1 MVESDREKHTYKSRG
16 NKFTTS
22 GKTIYFLRKVKR
34 SAKFPFLLLALAVFP
49 VFSLPAVAAKKHQ
62 ALYEEAFKLYRQL
75 DSNQQKAKNPENW
88 DLIGRTFYR
97 IYRENPKGENAAL
110 SLFIAAKIHETK
122 SRRFRSPR
130 DGEKA
135 LRYSLELVRRYPK
148 STLADDSQF
157 RAGRIL
163 ERRGEKTRAYV
174 AYRKIVRDM
183 PGGDMY
189 PRARK
194 KLALLAKYK
203 PKPSAGKSAPAP
215 AAKKPGSAPPEKTAA
230 RGPAKPAPEGFAA
243 VKKIRHW
250 STDTDDYTRVV
261 IETDREVEFVS
272 KLLGADPEIK
282 APPRL
287 YVDLEKTVIDDSVN
301 IEPITKGLLEK
312 IKFHPNRPGV
322 ARVVLYIKDFE
333 SHKVF
338 SLPKSKHHPFFRVV
352 MDIKGSGARPE
363 KIFAKDPP
371 SYDEPQ
377 SGEPVLESRIPD
389 GAIGSLKQALGLKV
403 RTVVIDPGHGGH
415 DPGAIGATGLKEK
428 DVVLRIAKRLRDK
441 LLKEGG
447 EFGIEN
453 VYLTRSTDRFI
464 PLEER
469 TAIAK
474 KKKADIFISIHCN
487 AARTKKAHGIETY
500 ILGFTNDQ
508 TSLQLAA
515 RENTT
520 TTKGLHALRNILK
533 DYIMSSKIEES
544 QAVAGH
550 VQTSIVKNVSMKYK
564 YVNDKGVKKAPF
576 VVLIGAD
583 IPSLLVEASFLTNP
597 REEKRLKTA
606 TYIERIVDGIIMG
619 IKKYSEQTQKVS

>member
-1 MVESDREKHTYKSRG
+1 M
-16 NKFTTS
+16 
-22 GKTIYFLRKVKR
+22 KR

-49 VFSLPAVAAKKHQ
+49 VFSLPAFAAKKHQ

-75 DSNQQKAKNPENW
+75 DSNTEKAKNPETW

-97 IYRENPKGENAAL
+97 IYRESPKGENAAL
-110 SLFIAAKIHETK
+110 SLFIAAKVHETK
-122 SRRFRSPR
+122 SRRFRSPK

-183 PGGDMY
+183 PEGDMY

-203 PKPSAGKSAPAP
+203 PKPPAAKTAAS
-215 AAKKPGSAPPEKTAA
+215 AAKKPRPASAEKTAKKDA
-230 RGPAKPAPEGFAA
+230 AKPAPAGFAT

-261 IETDREVEFVS
+261 IETDREVGYVS
-272 KLLGADPEIK
+272 KLLGADPDIK

-322 ARVVLYIKDFE
+322 SRVVLYIKDFE

-363 KIFAKDPP
+363 KIFAEDPP
-371 SYDEPQ
+371 SYDEPR

-389 GAIGSLKQALGLKV
+389 GAIG
-403 RTVVIDPGHGGH
+403 ID
-415 DPGAIGATGLKEK
+415 LMQ
-428 DVVLRIAKRLRDK
+428 
-441 LLKEGG
+441 
-447 EFGIEN
+447 
-453 VYLTRSTDRFI
+453 YLT
-464 PLEER
+464 
-469 TAIAK
+469 
-474 KKKADIFISIHCN
+474 
-487 AARTKKAHGIETY
+487 
-500 ILGFTNDQ
+500 
-508 TSLQLAA
+508 
-515 RENTT
+515 
-520 TTKGLHALRNILK
+520 
-533 DYIMSSKIEES
+533 
-544 QAVAGH
+544 
-550 VQTSIVKNVSMKYK
+550 
-564 YVNDKGVKKAPF
+564 
-576 VVLIGAD
+576 
-583 IPSLLVEASFLTNP
+583 
-597 REEKRLKTA
+597 
-606 TYIERIVDGIIMG
+606 
-619 IKKYSEQTQKVS
+619 

>member
-1 MVESDREKHTYKSRG
+1 M
-16 NKFTTS
+16 
-22 GKTIYFLRKVKR
+22 KR
-34 SAKFPFLLLALAVFP
+34 SVKFPLLLLALAVFP
-49 VFSLPAVAAKKHQ
+49 VFSLPAFAERKHQ

-75 DSNQQKAKNPENW
+75 DSNSGKAKNPETW

-97 IYRENPKGENAAL
+97 IYRENPKGENAPI
-110 SLFIAAKIHETK
+110 SLFIAAKVHETK
-122 SRRFRSPR
+122 DRRFRSPE

-148 STLADDSQF
+148 SSLADDSQF

-183 PGGDMY
+183 PKGDMY

-194 KLALLAKYK
+194 KLELLAKHK
-203 PKPSAGKSAPAP
+203 PKP
-215 AAKKPGSAPPEKTAA
+215 AAKKSAAAKKPKPAPPEKTAKKDA
-230 RGPAKPAPEGFAA
+230 AAPAPAGFAT

-261 IETDREVEFVS
+261 IETDREVDYAS
-272 KLLGADPEIK
+272 KLLGADPDIK

-371 SYDEPQ
+371 GDPPRRRLSLPRRERRFRSRRFSSLRPEERI
-377 SGEPVLESRIPD
+377 SSPPGRRARRTCRRKPRRRGLRGEPHSSAPSPESF
-389 GAIGSLKQALGLKV
+389 S
-403 RTVVIDPGHGGH
+403 
-415 DPGAIGATGLKEK
+415 
-428 DVVLRIAKRLRDK
+428 
-441 LLKEGG
+441 
-447 EFGIEN
+447 
-453 VYLTRSTDRFI
+453 
-464 PLEER
+464 
-469 TAIAK
+469 
-474 KKKADIFISIHCN
+474 HC
-487 AARTKKAHGIETY
+487 ETY
-500 ILGFTNDQ
+500 SPRC
-508 TSLQLAA
+508 SLPAEA
-515 RENTT
+515 DS
-520 TTKGLHALRNILK
+520 LRT
-533 DYIMSSKIEES
+533 MSRSRFRS
-544 QAVAGH
+544 R
-550 VQTSIVKNVSMKYK
+550 S
-564 YVNDKGVKKAPF
+564 
-576 VVLIGAD
+576 
-583 IPSLLVEASFLTNP
+583 
-597 REEKRLKTA
+597 
-606 TYIERIVDGIIMG
+606 
-619 IKKYSEQTQKVS
+619 